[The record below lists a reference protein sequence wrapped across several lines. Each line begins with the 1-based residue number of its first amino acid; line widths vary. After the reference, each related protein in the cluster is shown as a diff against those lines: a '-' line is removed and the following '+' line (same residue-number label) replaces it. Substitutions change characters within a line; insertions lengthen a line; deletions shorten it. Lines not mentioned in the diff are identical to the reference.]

1 MISDPI
7 SLPDILAWRERY
19 PKARLGSL
27 IRRIEADRQREAINF
42 DLRLS
47 VMAMELG
54 RIVEDQCRQSGK
66 EVA

>member
-1 MISDPI
+1 MTEPVY
-7 SLPDILAWRERY
+7 LPDILAWRERY
-19 PKARLGSL
+19 PKARLGAL
-27 IRRIEADRQREAINF
+27 IRRVAADRQREAVNF